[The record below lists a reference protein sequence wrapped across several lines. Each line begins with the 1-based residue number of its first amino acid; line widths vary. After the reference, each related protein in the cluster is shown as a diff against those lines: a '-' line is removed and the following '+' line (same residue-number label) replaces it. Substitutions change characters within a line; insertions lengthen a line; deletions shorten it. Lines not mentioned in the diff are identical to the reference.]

1 MMSRVA
7 AHDIATSTPPHSPG
21 AAPVGASQRI
31 ASIDLLRGVALL
43 GILVMNIQSFAMP
56 DAAYLNPTVYGDL
69 TGANLWVWLAGR
81 LFADEKMYG
90 IFSMLF
96 GAGILL
102 MTSRVEAHGARP
114 ARLHFRR
121 MAWLML
127 FGLLHAHLL
136 WSGDIL
142 WFYGVGGLIVYAFRR
157 WPPRRLVAAA
167 VVFFAIGSATFVS
180 VGALVRSLPPQEYQA
195 FTQENWQPTPEM
207 IQDEIA
213 TYRGGWMRQMPLRS
227 TEALFMEIVV
237 FLMFLGWKTIAN
249 MLLGMALFKWRVITG
264 ERPRM
269 LYKRMAAA
277 GFLIGLPIVAFG
289 IWKDF
294 ASGWDGRYSFF
305 FGSQYNYWGAIIVD
319 MGWIGAIMLFSASD
333 HLPALK
339 AALAALGRTAFSNY
353 ILQTLICSAIFYGD
367 GLGLFGAVSRVQQLL
382 IVVAIWIV
390 QLAAARWWLRHFSFG
405 PFEWLWR
412 SLTYWQRMP
421 FRAA

>member
-1 MMSRVA
+1 
-7 AHDIATSTPPHSPG
+7 
-21 AAPVGASQRI
+21 
-31 ASIDLLRGVALL
+31 
-43 GILVMNIQSFAMP
+43 
-56 DAAYLNPTVYGDL
+56 
-69 TGANLWVWLAGR
+69 
-81 LFADEKMYG
+81 
-90 IFSMLF
+90 
-96 GAGILL
+96 
-102 MTSRVEAHGARP
+102 
-114 ARLHFRR
+114 
-121 MAWLML
+121 
-127 FGLLHAHLL
+127 
-136 WSGDIL
+136 
-142 WFYGVGGLIVYAFRR
+142 
-157 WPPRRLVAAA
+157 
-167 VVFFAIGSATFVS
+167 
-180 VGALVRSLPPQEYQA
+180 VRSLPPQEYQA

-213 TYRGGWMRQMPLRS
+213 TYRSGWLRQMPLRS
-227 TEALFMEIVV
+227 TDALFMEIVV

-269 LYKRMAAA
+269 FYKRMAAA

-294 ASGWDGRYSFF
+294 AGGWDGRYSFF

-353 ILQTLICSAIFYGD
+353 ILQTLICSAIFYGN

-390 QLAAARWWLRHFSFG
+390 QLAAARWWLRHFLFG